1 LAEHISSEI
10 HLILLFEFDLNLPMS
25 QNTQETKRRR
35 TSTKPFDW
43 RVTISTP
50 QTFKTLLA
58 IVQPTVAHVPFQVC
72 MNNTETTPGA
82 SFTGLRMDA
91 MNNSHVCMVKTAYEC
106 QVETSTTLR
115 NESFCVETDTFMTL
129 MRDVQASH
137 VVELIRYTDSVEL
150 TIQTYERADSNN
162 WSISTIQMVDEDAD
176 FNELDMWSLTFNY
189 VVEIELER
197 LKEVCR
203 IIHAIR
209 GNVIEFKVEEPSE
222 QESKDGERHHY
233 FTIAA
238 ENEGA
243 STRKIHHSSTVS
255 DGGPDAIKVL
265 RGNQVEG
272 DDEERGEMVE
282 RYSGTFPAMYLN
294 GVLKSMDRQTVQ
306 LYLGPGLPLVLHYGL
321 GGDTSYIKIILAARL
336 ADV

>member
-1 LAEHISSEI
+1 MFQTST
-10 HLILLFEFDLNLPMS
+10 PT
-25 QNTQETKRRR
+25 TQEPKRRR
-35 TSTKPFDW
+35 ILKKPFDW
-43 RVTISTP
+43 RVTIPTP

-58 IVQPTVAHVPFQVC
+58 IVHPTVAHVPFQVC
-72 MNNTETTPGA
+72 MDNTETTPGA

-106 QVETSTTLR
+106 QVETSSTLR
-115 NESFCVETDTFMTL
+115 NKSFCVETDTFMTL
-129 MRDVQASH
+129 LRDVQASH

-150 TIQTYERADSNN
+150 TIQTYDRADGNN

-209 GNVIEFKVEEPSE
+209 GNVIEFKVEEP
-222 QESKDGERHHY
+222 ESQTSTQTGERHHY

-243 STRKIHHSSTVS
+243 STRKIHHSSTIS
-255 DGGPDAIKVL
+255 EEGPDAIKVV
-265 RGNQVEG
+265 RGNQVAG
-272 DDEERGEMVE
+272 DEEETGPMVE
-282 RYSGTFPAMYLN
+282 RYCGTFPAMYLN
-294 GVLKSMDRQTVQ
+294 GVLKSMDRQSVQ
-306 LYLGPGLPLVLHYGL
+306 LYLSPGLPLVLHYGL

-336 ADV
+336 TDV